1 MFVLILIFYVLWF
14 IADFQNNVSVQFS
27 PKCSP
32 GPLAIHDS
40 ISIICHAYYFGD
52 MGWYKIDKSSNVR
65 KAISDSDPRLKHD
78 QKWTIYGH
86 WNKSKTLT
94 LDNVTKND
102 EGAYVCWKSNG
113 YNITKNITIY
123 IDVAG
128 KSFHFHKEDLSF
140 GSQSSTQWK
149 YLQSPEPEENKV
161 TQPYPTVPRCTCTN
175 TREANRFWLA
185 QPFFRFWPGDKHS
198 HRHRHFISLCGKYM
212 LSHTAKKCK
221 ENEFLECSATIFSS
235 WLWCC
240 LDA

>member
-40 ISIICHAYYFGD
+40 ISIICHARHHGY

-65 KAISDSDPRLKHD
+65 KAISDSDPRLTSDK
-78 QKWTIYGH
+78 KEWTKSGH
-86 WNKSKTLT
+86 WNRSMTLT
-94 LDNVTKND
+94 LDKVTKND

-128 KSFHFHKEDLSF
+128 KYFHFS
-140 GSQSSTQWK
+140 
-149 YLQSPEPEENKV
+149 
-161 TQPYPTVPRCTCTN
+161 
-175 TREANRFWLA
+175 
-185 QPFFRFWPGDKHS
+185 
-198 HRHRHFISLCGKYM
+198 
-212 LSHTAKKCK
+212 
-221 ENEFLECSATIFSS
+221 
-235 WLWCC
+235 
-240 LDA
+240 

>member
-14 IADFQNNVSVQFS
+14 IADFQNNVFVQFS

-40 ISIICHAYYFGD
+40 ISIICHARHFGD

-65 KAISDSDPRLKHD
+65 KAISDSDPRLTYDERMTRH
-78 QKWTIYGH
+78 GH

-128 KSFHFHKEDLSF
+128 KSFHFS
-140 GSQSSTQWK
+140 
-149 YLQSPEPEENKV
+149 
-161 TQPYPTVPRCTCTN
+161 
-175 TREANRFWLA
+175 
-185 QPFFRFWPGDKHS
+185 
-198 HRHRHFISLCGKYM
+198 
-212 LSHTAKKCK
+212 
-221 ENEFLECSATIFSS
+221 
-235 WLWCC
+235 
-240 LDA
+240 

>member
-14 IADFQNNVSVQFS
+14 IADFQNKVSVQFL

-40 ISIICHAYYFGD
+40 ISIICHAYHFGD
-52 MGWYKIDKSSNVR
+52 MGWYKIDKSSNE
-65 KAISDSDPRLKHD
+65 AISDSDPRLTGGTGITRH
-78 QKWTIYGH
+78 GH

-128 KSFHFHKEDLSF
+128 KSFHFS
-140 GSQSSTQWK
+140 
-149 YLQSPEPEENKV
+149 
-161 TQPYPTVPRCTCTN
+161 
-175 TREANRFWLA
+175 
-185 QPFFRFWPGDKHS
+185 
-198 HRHRHFISLCGKYM
+198 
-212 LSHTAKKCK
+212 
-221 ENEFLECSATIFSS
+221 
-235 WLWCC
+235 
-240 LDA
+240 

>member
-32 GPLAIHDS
+32 GPLAIHSISIIDSIIESIDS
-40 ISIICHAYYFGD
+40 ISIICHAYHFGD

-78 QKWTIYGH
+78 LKWTIYGH

-128 KSFHFHKEDLSF
+128 KYFHFS
-140 GSQSSTQWK
+140 
-149 YLQSPEPEENKV
+149 
-161 TQPYPTVPRCTCTN
+161 
-175 TREANRFWLA
+175 
-185 QPFFRFWPGDKHS
+185 
-198 HRHRHFISLCGKYM
+198 
-212 LSHTAKKCK
+212 
-221 ENEFLECSATIFSS
+221 
-235 WLWCC
+235 
-240 LDA
+240 

>member
-65 KAISDSDPRLKHD
+65 KAISDSDPRRTHQMWLISDRWK
-78 QKWTIYGH
+78 
-86 WNKSKTLT
+86 KSKTLT

-128 KSFHFHKEDLSF
+128 KSFHFS
-140 GSQSSTQWK
+140 
-149 YLQSPEPEENKV
+149 
-161 TQPYPTVPRCTCTN
+161 
-175 TREANRFWLA
+175 
-185 QPFFRFWPGDKHS
+185 
-198 HRHRHFISLCGKYM
+198 
-212 LSHTAKKCK
+212 
-221 ENEFLECSATIFSS
+221 
-235 WLWCC
+235 
-240 LDA
+240 